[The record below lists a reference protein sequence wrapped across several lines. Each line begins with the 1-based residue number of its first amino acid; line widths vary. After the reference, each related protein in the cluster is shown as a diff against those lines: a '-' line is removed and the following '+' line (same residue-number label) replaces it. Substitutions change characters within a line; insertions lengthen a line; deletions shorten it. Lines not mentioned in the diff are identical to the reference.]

1 VGSSKRSATRDITV
15 AGLSLRQFAA
25 VLVISILLVGC
36 QGAPGVVPDAEM
48 QLHVNNGTP
57 LQLLLVVNGRTYP
70 LPAEGQIDLRAS
82 ELPPLAWM
90 AEIRTMS
97 GRSLVGLTVRSGD
110 VVQTQAS
117 QKGDGA
123 RVDLSCGRI
132 DIWSGP
138 PLLGPPPGAG
148 AVGDCIP

>member
-1 VGSSKRSATRDITV
+1 MRNFAVG
-15 AGLSLRQFAA
+15 LLF
-25 VLVISILLVGC
+25 SILLLGCRVG
-36 QGAPGVVPDAEM
+36 AGVVPDGEM

-57 LQLLLVVNGRTYP
+57 LQLVLLVNGTRYA
-70 LPAEGQIDLRAS
+70 LPANVQTDFTAS

-90 AEIRTMS
+90 AEIQTVS
-97 GRSLVGLTVRSGD
+97 GRSLVRVTVRSGD
-110 VVQTQAS
+110 VVQTGAS

-138 PLLGPPPGAG
+138 PLLGPVPGPG
-148 AVGDCIP
+148 VPGDCRS